1 MKRVVIVGGSGFI
14 GTHLASRL
22 LELGHSVKILDKAP
36 SRTHPDLVTIGDVR
50 NAKEVALAVAGAD
63 CVVNLAA
70 EHRDDVHPESLYF
83 DVNVGGAKNVVDA
96 ALADNVNRIIFISTV
111 ALYGLNQPNADESAA
126 VMPFNS
132 YARSKALAEQI
143 YAQWADETPTR
154 SLLTLRS
161 VVVFGEG
168 NRGNVYNLIE
178 QIRRGRLLMIGTGR
192 NFKSMAYVGNLVEFI
207 CRHLDG
213 LPGRQLFNYTDPPDK
228 TTAELVALICSLLN
242 KRVPPWRVP
251 YWLGLAVGYACDA
264 FAALLRRPLAI
275 SSVRVRKFCANTQV
289 SSTSLEQNGFVRP
302 FTIEEGLAHMIVE
315 IRARATDQKS
325 FPE

>member
-22 LELGHSVKILDKAP
+22 QELGHRVAILDKAP

-50 NAKEVALAVAGAD
+50 NAKEVALALAGAD

-83 DVNVGGAKNVVDA
+83 DVNVDGAKNIVNA
-96 ALADNVNRIIFISTV
+96 ALEGNVQRIIFISTV

-126 VMPFNS
+126 IMPFNS

-143 YAQWADETPTR
+143 YTQWADETPTR

-178 QIRRGRLLMIGTGR
+178 QIRRGRLLMIGSGR
-192 NFKSMAYVGNLVEFI
+192 NLKSMAYVGNVVEFI

-213 LPGRQLFNYTDPPDK
+213 PPGRQLFNYADPPDK
-228 TTAELVALICSLLN
+228 TMAEIVALICSSLN
-242 KRVPPWRVP
+242 KRVPNWQVP

-264 FAALLRRPLAI
+264 FATLIRRPLAI

-289 SSTSLEQNGFVRP
+289 SSTSLEQTGFVRR
-302 FTIEEGLAHMIVE
+302 FTIEEGLARMIVE
-315 IRARATDQKS
+315 IRAHAPARKS
-325 FPE
+325 FPD